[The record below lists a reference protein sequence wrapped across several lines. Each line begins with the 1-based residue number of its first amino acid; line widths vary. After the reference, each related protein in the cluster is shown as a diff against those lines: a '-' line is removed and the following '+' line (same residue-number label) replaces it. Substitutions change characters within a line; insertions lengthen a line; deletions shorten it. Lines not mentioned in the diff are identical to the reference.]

1 MAEVETNPEPEVS
14 VEDKLAAAFE
24 KAGYGDS
31 KEETHEPEE
40 EVVSEEQSEEPETEE
55 ATPEPEGEFED
66 VEFEG
71 KEYKLP
77 KELKDAL
84 LRQKDY
90 TQKTQRAAEELRV
103 AQELKNQAELQQ
115 QFVASHSDA
124 LAEATSIQRQL
135 QQYNQ
140 LDWAKLADEN
150 PAEYLKLDRQQRQL
164 HEAFQVS
171 QQKLNGI
178 AQEFQQK
185 ATEARQKAQA
195 KCVETLKSEIKD
207 FGPEL
212 LKKLDETAISF
223 GFTAQELSQ
232 VADPRMIR
240 VLHAAMQYKTLQRGT
255 VATKKVQTGK
265 PVQVNTARS
274 ANQTQSNTQLKAAK
288 ERALKTGSKADVEN
302 FLAQRFMARK

>member
-1 MAEVETNPEPEVS
+1 MPETTPEAEVSP
-14 VEDKLAAAFE
+14 EDKLAAAFE
-24 KAGYGDS
+24 KAGYRDS
-31 KEETHEPEE
+31 TEEPEEPTE
-40 EVVSEEQSEEPETEE
+40 EVVSEESTEEPEAEE
-55 ATPEPEGEFED
+55 ATPETEESFED
-66 VEFEG
+66 VEYEG

-103 AQELKNQAELQQ
+103 AQELKQQAEIQQ
-115 QFVASHSDA
+115 QFISAH
-124 LAEATSIQRQL
+124 AEAVSEVHALQRQL

-140 LDWAKLADEN
+140 LDWGKLADEA

-164 HEAFQVS
+164 HEAFNAA

-178 AQEFQQK
+178 ANEFQHK

-212 LKKLDETAISF
+212 LKKLDETGNSF

-232 VADPRMIR
+232 VVDPRMIR
-240 VLHAAMQYKTLQRGT
+240 VLHAAMQYQQLQRGT

-265 PVQVNTARS
+265 PVQVSTSRS
-274 ANQTQSNTQLKAAK
+274 ANTVNQSTQLKAAK
-288 ERALKTGSKADVEN
+288 ERAQKTGSKADVEN

>member
-1 MAEVETNPEPEVS
+1 MPETTPEAEVS

-24 KAGYGDS
+24 KAGYRDS
-31 KEETHEPEE
+31 EEEPVEPVEE
-40 EVVSEEQSEEPETEE
+40 EVVSEEEASEPEAEE
-55 ATPEPEGEFED
+55 ATPEPDADFEE
-66 VEFEG
+66 VEYEG

-150 PAEYLKLDRQQRQL
+150 PAGYLKLDRQQRQL

>member
-1 MAEVETNPEPEVS
+1 MPETTPEAEVS

-24 KAGYGDS
+24 KAGYRDS
-31 KEETHEPEE
+31 EEEPVEPVEE
-40 EVVSEEQSEEPETEE
+40 EVVSGEEASEPEAEE
-55 ATPEPEGEFED
+55 ATPEPDADFEE
-66 VEFEG
+66 VEYEG

>member
-90 TQKTQRAAEELRV
+90 TQKTQMAAEERRI
-103 AQELKNQAELQQ
+103 AQSLKEQAELQQ
-115 QFVASHSDA
+115 QFLSAHTDA
-124 LAEATSIQRQL
+124 IAEATSLQRQL

-140 LDWAKLADEN
+140 LDWSRLADEN

-164 HEAFQVS
+164 HEAFQMS
-171 QQKLNGI
+171 QQKLNGL
-178 AQEFQQK
+178 ANEFQQK
-185 ATEARQKAQA
+185 ALEARQKAQA
-195 KCVETLKSEIKD
+195 QCVQTLKSEIKD

-212 LKKLDETAISF
+212 LKKLDETAVSF

>member
-31 KEETHEPEE
+31 KEETPEPEE
-40 EVVSEEQSEEPETEE
+40 ETVSEEQSEEPEAEE

-90 TQKTQRAAEELRV
+90 TQKTQMAAEERRI
-103 AQELKNQAELQQ
+103 AQSLKEQAELQQ
-115 QFVASHSDA
+115 QFLTAHTDA
-124 LAEATSIQRQL
+124 IAEATSLQRQL

-140 LDWAKLADEN
+140 LDWSRLADEN

-164 HEAFQVS
+164 HEAFQMS
-171 QQKLNGI
+171 QQKLNGL
-178 AQEFQQK
+178 ANEFQQK
-185 ATEARQKAQA
+185 ALEARQKAQA
-195 KCVETLKSEIKD
+195 QCVQTLKSEIKD

-212 LKKLDETAISF
+212 LKKLDETAVSF